1 MITKYNVIYS
11 QNSIENNKQL
21 EYMSLI
27 KLISE
32 WYWYESRFEANW
44 RTVGRELVEASFERD
59 IFSDVV
65 TTVVPQSSVITCH
78 TYASD
83 TSTLASN

>member
-11 QNSIENNKQL
+11 KNSIENNKQL

-32 WYWYESRFEANW
+32 WYWYESRFEAN
-44 RTVGRELVEASFERD
+44 
-59 IFSDVV
+59 
-65 TTVVPQSSVITCH
+65 
-78 TYASD
+78 
-83 TSTLASN
+83 